1 MRILFTFEFPFSPEH
16 YGGGHQIAR
25 GLSRAL
31 ARAGHEV
38 HVLASGEDLLELA
51 AHDAP
56 VRWHFTGE
64 YDRRVSGVR
73 LARPAAA
80 LVDTIVPDL
89 VCAFTSETPFVLR
102 AARRRGIPAVVY
114 LAAPELLPFRALRL
128 ATLRHIRYNVGTWLQ
143 SLGAPGAP
151 RVLTISRMIAD
162 QAIAR
167 WGVPATAVNA
177 IGTGID
183 EAFDAPL
190 APPRAAPPPGGA
202 RLLSVGRITFSQK
215 PLDRLAEGLALAR
228 DAWREWTVV
237 GGGPDAERLQTAVA
251 AAGLTDRVHLLGL
264 RSPTDV
270 VDLID
275 AHDVVMLPSRSES
288 FFITAYEAAARGR
301 LLVTNDV
308 AEVRS
313 YFAGQRSVTVLP
325 DDAPAGYATALR
337 AALAGFGQRQADALP
352 LAGRVRTDCSW
363 DAVAARFLAAAAPL
377 LPAGVP

>member
-38 HVLASGEDLLELA
+38 HVLASGGDLLELA

-56 VRWHFTGE
+56 VRWHFTGG

-80 LVDTIVPDL
+80 LLDAIGPDL

-102 AARRRGIPAVVY
+102 AARRRGIAAVVY

-128 ATLRHIRYNVGTWLQ
+128 RTLRHIRYNVGTWLQ
-143 SLGAPGAP
+143 SLGTPGAP

-167 WGVPATAVNA
+167 WGVSPSAAIAV
-177 IGTGID
+177 GTGID

-190 APPRAAPPPGGA
+190 APARPTPRPGGA
-202 RLLSVGRITFSQK
+202 RVLSVGRITFAQK

-228 DAWREWTVV
+228 DAWSEWTVI
-237 GGGPDAERLQTAVA
+237 GGGPDAERLRAAVA
-251 AAGLTDRVHLLGL
+251 SAGLADRVHLLGL
-264 RSPTDV
+264 RAPREV
-270 VDLID
+270 VALID

-313 YFAGQRSVTVLP
+313 YFRDQPSVAVLP
-325 DDAPAGYATALR
+325 DDAPAGYAAALR
-337 AALAGFGQRQADALP
+337 AALDGFAARQAAALP
-352 LAGRVRTDCSW
+352 LAARVRADCGW
-363 DAVAARFLAAAAPL
+363 DAVAARFLNAADPL
-377 LPAGVP
+377 LRAGVS